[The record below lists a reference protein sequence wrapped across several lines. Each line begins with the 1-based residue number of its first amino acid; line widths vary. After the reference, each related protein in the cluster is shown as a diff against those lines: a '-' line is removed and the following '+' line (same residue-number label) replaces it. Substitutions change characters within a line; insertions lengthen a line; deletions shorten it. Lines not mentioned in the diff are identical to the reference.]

1 MSKKYLVVDA
11 HEDIASNMLDAK
23 RDYRRTVAQT
33 RALEVGSAQVKRGG
47 DTLLGR
53 DAYQSGDVAFV
64 FSTLFAA
71 PIRAMRPGISENQKK
86 NMYATIDE
94 AHAIYQKEVEMY
106 HQLVEESPEIFRL
119 ILNKKDYEQHLAAWQ
134 AKKESEELPTGL
146 VILMECAD
154 GVRDVDELPEWWEM
168 GVRLIGPAWIGTRFC
183 GGTGEPGGLTKLG
196 RELLVGMQEVGFGLD
211 LSHMD
216 RQAAFDSL
224 DIYEGEILCSHLN
237 AKEIGNAPNTNRLF
251 EDDLLKEILKRDAVI
266 GVVPYNRFL
275 DGDWKDGDPR
285 LSIDKVIKQI
295 DHMCQLAGNS
305 RQVGFGTDFD
315 GGFGVQHT
323 VAEFDSIAD
332 LQKVPEEL
340 TKLGYTEEDIANIMG
355 LNWCR
360 KLERI
365 LPE

>member
-1 MSKKYLVVDA
+1 MRKKYLVVDA

-33 RALEVGSAQVKRGG
+33 RALEVGSDQVKWGG

-53 DAYQSGDVAFV
+53 DAYQVGQVAFV

-71 PIRAMRPGISENQKK
+71 PIRAMWPGISEAQKK
-86 NMYATIDE
+86 NMYATTDE
-94 AHAIYQKEVEMY
+94 AYAIYKKEVEMY
-106 HQLVEESPEIFRL
+106 HQLAEESPELFRL
-119 ILNKKDYEQHLAAWQ
+119 ILNKQDYVQHLAAWQ
-134 AKKESEELPTGL
+134 TKKESEELPTGL

-154 GVRDVDELPEWWEM
+154 GVRHVDELPEWWEM
-168 GVRLIGPAWIGTRFC
+168 GVRLIGPAWKGTRFC
-183 GGTGEPGGLTKLG
+183 GGTSEPGGLTDLG
-196 RELLVGMQEVGFGLD
+196 RELLAGMQEVGFGLD

-224 DIYEGEILCSHLN
+224 NVYEGEILCSHLN
-237 AKEIGNAPNTNRLF
+237 AKDLSNSPNTNRLF
-251 EDDLLKEILKRDAVI
+251 EDDLLKEILSRDAVI
-266 GVVPYNRFL
+266 GVVPFNRFL
-275 DGDWKDGDPR
+275 DGKWENGDPR
-285 LSIDKVIKQI
+285 LPMDKVIEQI
-295 DHMCQLAGNS
+295 DHMCQLAGNAT
-305 RQVGFGTDFD
+305 QVGFGTDFD

-332 LQKVPEEL
+332 LQKVPEGL
-340 TKLGYTEEDIANIMG
+340 IKLGYTEVDVANIMG